1 MAAFLVITGS
11 FPMKYLACAMSLAL
25 GLMCAPAAGAV
36 DVESYVKKDRF
47 NDIKLSPK
55 GDYYAATVSFEDRTA
70 LVILRRSDNK
80 LTANFRMGKN
90 THVAYFTWVN
100 PERVLITMAEKF
112 GALDQPQYTGELYAI
127 NADGT
132 QPDILVGQRVQS
144 EGPGTLIKPKKVEMI
159 AADLVDDLP
168 ADDKNV
174 VIAVSPFTD
183 DPFTRAERMD
193 IYSGRRTPIG
203 RAPVRNAEFIT
214 DNKGVVRFATGSGTD
229 NVRKVFYRSGE
240 SKEWRLISD
249 EAVTGHR
256 ERPLGFSTDDATAY
270 FETEQAKGPNAI
282 VAFDIAGEVR
292 KEVLRDDDSDPAR
305 IIYRN
310 GTSTPVGAF
319 FMDGKPRTAFFD
331 NASPEARLYRSLE
344 AAFGNE
350 SVRITSQTSNGELA
364 LVQVSGDRNPGDF
377 YVFNTVTK
385 KADHL
390 LSRRDWFDPADMSE
404 MRPITL
410 PARDGL
416 PLHGYVTLPKGS
428 SGKHLP
434 TVVMAH
440 GGPFEIQDSWGFDGD
455 AQMLAEAGYAV
466 LQVNFRGSGGY
477 GQAFTDAG
485 AREWGGKMQ
494 DDVTDATQWLIQQG
508 IADPGKICIY
518 GASYGAYAALMGVA
532 KEPGL
537 YRCAAGYV
545 GVYDL
550 PTMHTEGDIQQ
561 RGSGETYLREWIGE
575 RNALAGASPNRIAD
589 RIKVPVFLAA
599 GGEDQRAPITH
610 SKMMERALIKA
621 GVPVETLYYDTE
633 GHGFYVEAHQREYYT
648 RLLAFLARHLGGAVA
663 TTKTSAAASTAK

>member
-1 MAAFLVITGS
+1 
-11 FPMKYLACAMSLAL
+11 MKYLVCALSLAL
-25 GLMCAPAAGAV
+25 GLACASSTARAV
-36 DVESYVKKDRF
+36 DVHAYVKKDRF

-55 GDYYAATVSFEDRTA
+55 GDYYAATIAFEDRTA

-90 THVAYFTWVN
+90 THVANFEWVN

-132 QPDILVGQRVQS
+132 QPDLLVGQRIQ
-144 EGPGTLIKPKKVEMI
+144 GDPGTLIKPKKVEMI
-159 AADLVDDLP
+159 AAFLVDDLP
-168 ADDKNV
+168 ADDKGV
-174 VIAVSPFTD
+174 VISVSPFAA

-193 IYSGRRTPIG
+193 VYSGRRAPLA
-203 RAPVRNAEFIT
+203 RAPVRNADFIT

-229 NVRKVFYRSGE
+229 NIRKVFYRQGDG
-240 SKEWRLISD
+240 KEWKLLSD
-249 EAVTGHR
+249 EAVTGNR
-256 ERPLGFSTDDATAY
+256 ERPLGFSADDATAY
-270 FETEQAKGPNAI
+270 FETEQDKGPNAI
-282 VAFDIAGEVR
+282 VAFDIASETR
-292 KEVLRDDDSDPAR
+292 KELLRDNDVDPAR

-310 GTSTPVGAF
+310 GTNIPVGAF
-319 FMDGKPRTAFFD
+319 FVDGKPRTAFFD
-331 NASPEARLYRSLE
+331 SATPEARLYRSLE
-344 AAFGNE
+344 AAFPND
-350 SVRITSQTSNGELA
+350 SVRITSQTADGGLA
-364 LVQVSGDRNPGDF
+364 LVQVSSDRNPGDF

-390 LSRRDWFDPADMSE
+390 LSRRDWFDPDGMAE
-404 MRPITL
+404 MRPVTL
-410 PARDGL
+410 AARDGL
-416 PLHGYVTLPKGS
+416 TLHGYVTLPKGS
-428 SGKHLP
+428 TGKNLP
-434 TVVMAH
+434 TVVMPH
-440 GGPFEIQDSWGFDGD
+440 GGPFEVQDVWGFDGD

-466 LQVNFRGSGGY
+466 LQLNFRGSGGY
-477 GQAFTDAG
+477 GKSFTDAG
-485 AREWGGKMQ
+485 AREWGGTMQ
-494 DDVTDATQWLIQQG
+494 DDVTDATRWLIQQG

-518 GASYGAYAALMGVA
+518 GASYGGYASLMGVA

-575 RNALAGASPNRIAD
+575 RNALAGASPNRIVD

-599 GGEDQRAPITH
+599 GGEDKRAPIAH

-633 GHGFYVEAHQREYYT
+633 GHGFYVEAHQKEYYT
-648 RLLAFLARHLGGAVA
+648 RLLAFLARHLGGGVA
-663 TTKTSAAASTAK
+663 TASSNAAAPAAK